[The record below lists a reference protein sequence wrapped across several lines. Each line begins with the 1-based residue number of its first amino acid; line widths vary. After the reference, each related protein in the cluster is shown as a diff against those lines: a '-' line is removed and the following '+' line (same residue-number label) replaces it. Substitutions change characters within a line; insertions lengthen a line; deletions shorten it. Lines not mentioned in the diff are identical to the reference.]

1 MDMKPTLSILICGTP
16 TRAYSRALPLVGRL
30 LAQLYPD
37 DKRVEVL
44 YLLDNKK
51 RSVGAKR
58 QALLDIAQGDYVA
71 YVDDDD
77 DVAPEY
83 CAAILG
89 AIEGSPERPD
99 VVTFDQVANIA
110 GHLGQVSFGLGQPNE
125 NFNPDAITKR
135 NAWHVCAWRREL
147 AQRFKFPDLM
157 DGEDWAWAEQ
167 LCLNATSSVH
177 IDGVL
182 HFYTF
187 NPKTTEATG
196 KNEPQPQPAHD

>member
-1 MDMKPTLSILICGTP
+1 MTPTLSILICGTP
-16 TRAYSRALPLVGRL
+16 ARAASKALPLVGRL

-58 QALLDIAQGDYVA
+58 QALLDIARGYYVA
-71 YVDDDD
+71 FVDDDD
-77 DVAPEY
+77 DISPDY
-83 CAAILG
+83 CQSILAAIV
-89 AIEGSPERPD
+89 SCPESPD
-99 VVTFDQVANIA
+99 VVTFDQIANIN
-110 GHLGQVSFGLGQPNE
+110 GHIGQISFRLGNE
-125 NFNPDAITKR
+125 NEDFNPDAITRR
-135 NAWHVCAWRREL
+135 NAWHVCAWKREL
-147 AQRFKFPDLM
+147 AQQHQFPDLM

-167 LCLNATSSVH
+167 LCAVAKTSAHV
-177 IDGVL
+177 DKVL

-187 NPKTTEATG
+187 NPKTTEASG

>member
-1 MDMKPTLSILICGTP
+1 MKPILSVLICGTP
-16 TRAYSRALPLVGRL
+16 SRALGKAFPLICRL
-30 LAQLYPD
+30 MAQLYPD
-37 DKRVEVL
+37 DKRVEIL

-58 QALLDIAQGDYVA
+58 QALLDIANGEYVA

-77 DVAPEY
+77 EVAPEY
-83 CAAILG
+83 CESILS
-89 AIEGSPERPD
+89 AIESAPEKPD

-110 GHLGQVSFGLGQPNE
+110 GNLGQVRFGLGNPNDD
-125 NFNPDAITKR
+125 FNPDAITKR

-167 LCLNATSSVH
+167 LCMAAKSSVH

-187 NPKTTEATG
+187 NPQTTEATG
-196 KNEPQPQPAHD
+196 KNEPQPQAAHD

>member
-1 MDMKPTLSILICGTP
+1 MKPLLSILICGTP
-16 TRAYSRALPLVGRL
+16 ARAASKALPLVGRI

-58 QALLDIAQGDYVA
+58 QALLDIAQGEYVS

-77 DVAPEY
+77 DIAPEY

-89 AIEGSPERPD
+89 VIEMPGDKPD
-99 VVTFDQVANIA
+99 VITFDQVANIA
-110 GHLGQVSFGLGQPNE
+110 GNLGQVCFGLGQANE
-125 NFNPDAITKR
+125 DFNPDAITKR
-135 NAWHVCAWRREL
+135 NAWHVCAWKREL

-157 DGEDWAWAEQ
+157 DGEDWAWASQ
-167 LCLNATSSVH
+167 LCSVARSSVH

-187 NPKTTEATG
+187 NPQTTEATG
-196 KNEPQPQPAHD
+196 KNETKP

>member
-1 MDMKPTLSILICGTP
+1 MELKPTLSILICGTP
-16 TRAYSRALPLVGRL
+16 SRALSKAFPLVCRL
-30 LAQLYPD
+30 MAQLYPD
-37 DKRVEVL
+37 DKRVEIL

-58 QALLDIAQGDYVA
+58 QALLDIANGDYVA

-77 DVAPEY
+77 EVAPEY
-83 CAAILG
+83 CESILS
-89 AIEGSPERPD
+89 AIEGSPEKPD

-110 GHLGQVSFGLGQPNE
+110 GNLGQVRFGLGNPNDD
-125 NFNPDAITKR
+125 FNPDAITLR

-147 AQRFKFPDLM
+147 AQQFKFPDLM

-167 LCLNATSSVH
+167 LCAVAKTSAH
-177 IDGVL
+177 INKVL

-196 KNEPQPQPAHD
+196 KNEPQPAYD

>member
-1 MDMKPTLSILICGTP
+1 MKPTLSILICGTP
-16 TRAYSRALPLVGRL
+16 ARAASKALPLVGRL

-58 QALLDIAQGDYVA
+58 QALLDIAQGEYIA

-83 CAAILG
+83 CESILKAI
-89 AIEGSPERPD
+89 ATAPEKPD
-99 VVTFDQVANIA
+99 VVTFDQIANIA
-110 GHLGQVSFGLGQPNE
+110 GNVGQVRFGLGNPNDD
-125 NFNPDAITKR
+125 FNPDAITRR

-147 AQRFKFPDLM
+147 AKQYTFPDLM

-167 LCLNATSSVH
+167 LCAAAKTSVH
-177 IDGVL
+177 IYAVL
-182 HFYTF
+182 HFYHF

>member
-1 MDMKPTLSILICGTP
+1 MTPLLSVLICGTP
-16 TRAYSRALPLVGRL
+16 SRAASKAIPLVGRI

-58 QALLDIAQGDYVA
+58 QALLDIAQGEYVA

-83 CAAILG
+83 CQAILG
-89 AIEGSPERPD
+89 AIEMQATRPD
-99 VVTFDQVANIA
+99 VVTFDQVANIN
-110 GHLGQVSFGLGQPNE
+110 GNLGQVCFGLGQPNE
-125 NFNPDAITKR
+125 DFNPDAITKR
-135 NAWHVCAWRREL
+135 NAWHVCAWRRSI
-147 AQRFKFPDLM
+147 AQQFKFPDLM

-167 LCLNATSSVH
+167 CCRVATSSIH

-187 NPKTTEATG
+187 NPTTTEATG
-196 KNEPQPQPAHD
+196 KNKP